1 MEIGQQTMNAL
12 HGVGIYTG
20 KQLIPSIGWT
30 SNTFAFVVDDYGCL
44 VQIDRWQA
52 YQFMLQSH

>member
-1 MEIGQQTMNAL
+1 MRVGQQQMNVL

-20 KQLIPSIGWT
+20 RQLIKSIGW
-30 SNTFAFVVDDYGCL
+30 SSCTFAFVVDDYGML
-44 VQIDRWQA
+44 IQIDRVPA

>member
-1 MEIGQQTMNAL
+1 MNAL

-20 KQLIPSIGWT
+20 KKLISGIGW
-30 SNTFAFVVDDYGCL
+30 SSCTFAFVVDDYGNL
-44 VQIDRWQA
+44 IQIDRMPA